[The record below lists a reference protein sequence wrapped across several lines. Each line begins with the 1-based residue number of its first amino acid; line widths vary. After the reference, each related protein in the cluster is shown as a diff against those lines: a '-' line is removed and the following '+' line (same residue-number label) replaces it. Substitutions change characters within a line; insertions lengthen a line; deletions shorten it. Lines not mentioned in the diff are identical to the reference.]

1 MSVYGSVGGRWS
13 WEPRVLRHLAPNGGR
28 RGRGIVAAVV
38 VVDASVELVSG
49 SLCLRDTTEIVLSL
63 GAVPSD
69 VADLLALV
77 TFSFTMQGTRSPNDD
92 ETVGCEALGMA

>member
-1 MSVYGSVGGRWS
+1 MNWFRGADDKLVQRPKASWS
-13 WEPRVLRHLAPNGGR
+13 EHT
-28 RGRGIVAAVV
+28 
-38 VVDASVELVSG
+38 
-49 SLCLRDTTEIVLSL
+49 LCLRDTTEIVLSL

-77 TFSFTMQGTRSPNDD
+77 AFSFTMQGTRSPNDD